1 MGNTV
6 SFEIGEK
13 SVRENFLENFQK
25 CILATDMTK
34 HKNAIDSLKT
44 FNLNKKIPHPSE
56 ILPIIVHLAD
66 LSNPAKD
73 FFDALNWG
81 NRVVSEFFEQGDV
94 EKAFGSESVNK
105 VFDRQGGRLEDIQ
118 IGFIQHLMVPLFVEW
133 CEFLGDDL
141 LMKLIYANLE
151 IYQNR

>member
-1 MGNTV
+1 
-6 SFEIGEK
+6 
-13 SVRENFLENFQK
+13 
-25 CILATDMTK
+25 MTK
-34 HKNAIDSLKT
+34 HKNAIDSLKIS
-44 FNLNKKIPHPSE
+44 NLTKNFENSE
-56 ILPIIVHLAD
+56 LLPIIVHLAD

-118 IGFIQHLMVPLFVEW
+118 IGFIQHLVVPLFVEW
-133 CEFLGDDL
+133 CEFLEDDL
-141 LMKLIYANLE
+141 LMKLIY
-151 IYQNR
+151 